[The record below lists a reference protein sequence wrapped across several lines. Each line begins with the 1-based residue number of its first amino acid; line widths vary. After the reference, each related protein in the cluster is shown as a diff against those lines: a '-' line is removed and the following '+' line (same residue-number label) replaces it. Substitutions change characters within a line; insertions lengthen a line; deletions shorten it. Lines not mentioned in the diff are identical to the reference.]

1 MNVQAAIVLAA
12 LTLASC
18 ASAQDITRYRDPT
31 LSPDLAFS
39 SAVML
44 GDTIHVAGHI
54 GILPGTVEIAPG
66 GVGAETAQ
74 MLENVRAT
82 LQAVGADLSD
92 IVACT
97 IYLTDLDDF
106 AAVNAAYAP
115 FFPDGYPARAAIG
128 VNELVLGASVELA
141 CVARRPGGEE

>member
-1 MNVQAAIVLAA
+1 MMKFTMTVLAA

-31 LSPDLAFS
+31 LPPDLAFS

-82 LQAVGADLSD
+82 LQAVGADLAD
-92 IVACT
+92 I
-97 IYLTDLDDF
+97 
-106 AAVNAAYAP
+106 AAAECRITAADKCYR
-115 FFPDGYPARAAIG
+115 D
-128 VNELVLGASVELA
+128 
-141 CVARRPGGEE
+141 RR